1 MFTFPVGFFNFIV
14 SSGGGG
20 TTDPY
25 AADVVLFLKGNG
37 TNGST
42 AITDSS
48 PSPKTISV
56 FGNAQI
62 STAQSKYGGSSLLFD
77 GSGDYLTTTPLNL
90 VNVDFTVEYWIY
102 VLTAKL
108 GVILSSYT
116 FPNQANTFVTHTNWG
131 IITAQNGLV
140 GADTPAITNN
150 TWIHV
155 AITYLQSSN
164 QLKIYLNGVLS
175 QSKSVTIN
183 SQHSTCWIGG
193 APNDNNLGSWWL
205 HAYVDSLR
213 VTRGV
218 VRYTSN
224 FNPETDTYLNSSS
237 ETTDPYGNN
246 VVLFLKGD
254 GTNGSTNIL
263 DSSPNPKTISVF
275 GTAQISTAQ
284 SKYGGSS
291 LYFDGTNNCF
301 IGTPVD
307 SIYTL
312 GSSNFTLE
320 MWVYPF
326 AVNPN
331 GIMAWNNSA
340 VFPSIV
346 TLNPVYG
353 NFDTTFSFWRQ
364 NATVTNLQNL
374 TTNVWQHHALVREG
388 NSFRW
393 YLNGVLTV
401 SFSSNESFTG
411 SRIVIGANGVNNYL
425 SFARFYLSHLRLTK
439 AVRYT
444 ANFNPETNTYL
455 NV

>member
-25 AADVVLFLKGNG
+25 AANVVLFLKGDG

-56 FGNAQI
+56 FGN
-62 STAQSKYGGSSLLFD
+62 
-77 GSGDYLTTTPLNL
+77 
-90 VNVDFTVEYWIY
+90 
-102 VLTAKL
+102 
-108 GVILSSYT
+108 
-116 FPNQANTFVTHTNWG
+116 
-131 IITAQNGLV
+131 
-140 GADTPAITNN
+140 
-150 TWIHV
+150 
-155 AITYLQSSN
+155 
-164 QLKIYLNGVLS
+164 
-175 QSKSVTIN
+175 
-183 SQHSTCWIGG
+183 
-193 APNDNNLGSWWL
+193 
-205 HAYVDSLR
+205 
-213 VTRGV
+213 
-218 VRYTSN
+218 
-224 FNPETDTYLNSSS
+224 
-237 ETTDPYGNN
+237 
-246 VVLFLKGD
+246 
-254 GTNGSTNIL
+254 
-263 DSSPNPKTISVF
+263 
-275 GTAQISTAQ
+275 AQISTAQ

-326 AVNPN
+326 AANPN
-331 GIMAWNNSA
+331 SIMAWNDSA

-353 NFDTTFSFWRQ
+353 NFATTFSFWRQ
-364 NATVTNLQNL
+364 NAAVTNLQNL

-388 NSFRW
+388 NNFRW

-401 SFSSNESFTG
+401 SFSSSESFTG
-411 SRIVIGANGVNNYL
+411 SRIVIGTNGVNNYL